1 MNPEIH
7 DYKQQRHTR
16 DRDVPLRGFDR
27 PSPTVVMDAVIRYY
41 TVVNVG
47 NGEKQ
52 VNQRKQLKS
61 QNLKHKKQ

>member
-1 MNPEIH
+1 MNPKIH

-27 PSPTVVMDAVIRYY
+27 PGPTVVMDAVIRYY

-52 VNQRKQLKS
+52 EKQKRIV
-61 QNLKHKKQ
+61 KAMK